1 MRILINSTELDVTA
15 GQEVSFH
22 FANMRFSDVF
32 ANSFSTDFD
41 LPLTSNNIRILGVYG
56 LIDRPQQLFGSLIEC
71 QVLTRGENRRGRM
84 QINSIKNGAV
94 NVTLYM
100 SELPTELSLPLA
112 RLIPDTAATIY
123 SWLDWESRAYET
135 PSSSRAFDNKTY
147 YDRGDGIPVMP
158 NVKLSEL
165 FARIATASGMTI
177 NTGSLADYRL
187 MCSRLVVCPQNQRQ
201 IALYQLQNVIMQKK
215 MSGQHITNEIADD
228 PVVINDVAIYPTDF
242 NRDCSVTVAITAV
255 STTGLPD
262 ESITLWKRH
271 NDEWQQIRTYAPESS
286 SREEYVTIEE
296 GDAIGVS
303 CIMGG
308 WLMVDL
314 TISEYEIREDDY
326 DTKLT
331 LDVGADYSTP
341 SWYTGGGAYV
351 YIGIMCCLPKLTAKE
366 LLSAIGWQIG
376 KIIEVNDMSLTYNQ
390 PNRYATIDAEIVS
403 YAPQSDALGRVN
415 EIQGADGGQLTK
427 FYIDAVL
434 QAEKVFHKSP
444 FVKLATALHGDSMQ
458 WAVIDLF
465 ERTEPFDFV
474 GVEGG
479 VLTVA
484 ASSGTTSYLTAPTAV
499 SFLGVDSLA
508 FVMEIEGVTLAD
520 ITHLDYVVINTH
532 TYMVEEGDTDELTGM
547 TNFKALLI

>member
-1 MRILINSTELDVTA
+1 MRILINSTELDVAA

-41 LPLTSNNIRILGVYG
+41 LPLTSNNIRVLGVYG

-71 QVLTRGENRRGRM
+71 QVLTRAENRRGRM
-84 QINSIKNGAV
+84 QVNSINNGAI

-123 SWLDWESRAYET
+123 RWQDWESRAYET

-177 NTGSLADYRL
+177 DTGALADYRI

-201 IALYQLQNVIMQKK
+201 IIYYECRNTAMTLQRA
-215 MSGQHITNEIADD
+215 GQHITNEVKADPIDIATV
-228 PVVINDVAIYPTDF
+228 PAYPIEI
-242 NRDCSVTVAITAV
+242 NRDCRIYLVLSAVRSLSATDIAVWLQHNGAWSSVTLTSGRAIINATAGDIVAFT
-255 STTGLPD
+255 STYTGSL
-262 ESITLWKRH
+262 I
-271 NDEWQQIRTYAPESS
+271 
-286 SREEYVTIEE
+286 
-296 GDAIGVS
+296 
-303 CIMGG
+303 
-308 WLMVDL
+308 VDM
-314 TISEYEIREDDY
+314 TISDYIILEDDY
-326 DTKLT
+326 NTKLT

-351 YIGIMCCLPKLTAKE
+351 YIGLMCNLPQLTAKE

-376 KIIEVNDMSLTYNQ
+376 KIIEVSDMSLTYNQ

-415 EIQGADGGQLTK
+415 VIQGADGDQLAK
-427 FYIDAVL
+427 FYVDAVL

-444 FVKLATALHGDSMQ
+444 FVSLATALHGDSMQ

-465 ERTEPFDFV
+465 ERAEPFDFV
-474 GVEGG
+474 GVGGG

-484 ASSGTTSYLTAPTAV
+484 ASSGTTSYLTAPSSV

-520 ITHLDYVVINTH
+520 ITHLDYVVINSH

-547 TNFKALLI
+547 TTFKALLI

>member
-15 GQEVSFH
+15 GQDVSFH
-22 FANMRFSDVF
+22 FSNMRFSDVF
-32 ANSFSTDFD
+32 AKSFSTDFD
-41 LPLTSNNIRILGVYG
+41 LPLTSNNIRVLGVYG

-71 QVLTRGENRRGRM
+71 QVLTRGDNRRGRM

-123 SWLDWESRAYET
+123 SWLDWERRAYET
-135 PSSSRAFDNKTY
+135 PTTSRAFDNKTY

-177 NTGSLADYRL
+177 NMGELADYRI

-201 IALYQLQNVIMQKK
+201 IIYYECRNTAMTLQRA
-215 MSGQHITNEIADD
+215 GQHITNEVKAD
-228 PVVINDVAIYPTDF
+228 PVDIATVPAYPIEI
-242 NRDCSVTVAITAV
+242 NRDCRIYLVLNAVRSLSDTDIAVWLQHNGAWSSVTLTSGRAIINATAGDIVAFT
-255 STTGLPD
+255 STYTGSL
-262 ESITLWKRH
+262 I
-271 NDEWQQIRTYAPESS
+271 
-286 SREEYVTIEE
+286 
-296 GDAIGVS
+296 
-303 CIMGG
+303 
-308 WLMVDL
+308 VDM

-326 DTKLT
+326 NTKLT

-351 YIGIMCCLPKLTAKE
+351 YIGIMCCLPQLTAKE

-376 KIIEVNDMSLTYNQ
+376 KIIEVNDMELTYNQ

-415 EIQGADGGQLTK
+415 VIQGADGGQLAK

-434 QAEKVFHKSP
+434 QAEKVFHKAP
-444 FVKLATALHGDSMQ
+444 FVTLATALHGDSMQ

-465 ERTEPFDFV
+465 DRTEPFDFV
-474 GVEGG
+474 GVGGG
-479 VLTVA
+479 VLTLA
-484 ASSGTTSYLTAPTAV
+484 ASSGTTSYLTAPPSV
-499 SFLGVDSLA
+499 SYLGVDALA

-520 ITHLDYVVINTH
+520 ITHLDYVVINSH

-547 TNFKALLI
+547 TTFKALLT

>member
-1 MRILINSTELDVTA
+1 MRILINSTELDVAA
-15 GQEVSFH
+15 GQDVSFH

-41 LPLTSNNIRILGVYG
+41 LPLTSNNIRVLGVYG

-177 NTGSLADYRL
+177 NTGALADYRL

-201 IALYQLQNVIMQKK
+201 IIYYECNNTVMTLQRT
-215 MSGQHITNEIADD
+215 GQHITNEVKSD
-228 PVVINDVAIYPTDF
+228 PVAIATVPAYPIEI
-242 NRDCSVTVAITAV
+242 NRDCRIFLVLSAVRSLSATEIVVWLQHNGAWSSVTLTNGRAIINATAGDIVAFT
-255 STTGLPD
+255 STYTGSL
-262 ESITLWKRH
+262 I
-271 NDEWQQIRTYAPESS
+271 
-286 SREEYVTIEE
+286 
-296 GDAIGVS
+296 
-303 CIMGG
+303 
-308 WLMVDL
+308 VDL

-331 LDVGADYSTP
+331 LDVGADYSVP
-341 SWYTGGGAYV
+341 AWYTGGGAYV
-351 YIGIMCCLPKLTAKE
+351 YIGIMCNLPQLTAKE

-403 YAPQSDALGRVN
+403 FAPQSDALGRVN
-415 EIQGADGGQLTK
+415 VIQGADGGQLAK

-444 FVKLATALHGDSMQ
+444 FVTLATALHGDNMQ

-474 GVEGG
+474 GVDGG

-484 ASSGTTSYLTAPTAV
+484 ASSGTTSYLTAPPAV
-499 SFLGVDSLA
+499 SFLGVDALA
-508 FVMEIEGVTLAD
+508 FVMDIEGVTLSD
-520 ITHLDYVVINTH
+520 ITHLDYVVINSH
-532 TYMVEEGDTDELTGM
+532 TYMVEQGDTDELTGM
-547 TNFKALLI
+547 TTFKALLI

>member
-15 GQEVSFH
+15 EQDVSFH

-41 LPLTSNNIRILGVYG
+41 LPLTSNNIRVLGVYG

-84 QINSIKNGAV
+84 QVNSIKNGAV

-135 PSSSRAFDNKTY
+135 PTTSREFDNKTY

-177 NTGSLADYRL
+177 NTGELADYRI

-201 IALYQLQNVIMQKK
+201 IIYYECRNTAMTLQRA
-215 MSGQHITNEIADD
+215 GQHITNEVKAD
-228 PVVINDVAIYPTDF
+228 PVDIATVPAYPIEI
-242 NRDCSVTVAITAV
+242 NRDCRIYLVLSAVRSLSATDIAVWLQHNGAWSSVTLTNGRAIINATAGDIVAFT
-255 STTGLPD
+255 STYTGSL
-262 ESITLWKRH
+262 I
-271 NDEWQQIRTYAPESS
+271 
-286 SREEYVTIEE
+286 
-296 GDAIGVS
+296 
-303 CIMGG
+303 
-308 WLMVDL
+308 VDM
-314 TISEYEIREDDY
+314 TISDYEIREDDY
-326 DTKLT
+326 NTKLT

-351 YIGIMCCLPKLTAKE
+351 YIGLMSCLPQLTAKE

-376 KIIEVNDMSLTYNQ
+376 KIIEVNDMELTYNQ
-390 PNRYATIDAEIVS
+390 PNRYAIIDAEIAS

-415 EIQGADGGQLTK
+415 VIQGADGGQLAK

-444 FVKLATALHGDSMQ
+444 FVTLATALHGDNMQ

-465 ERTEPFDFV
+465 ERTDPFDYV

-479 VLTVA
+479 VLTLA
-484 ASSGTTSYLTAPTAV
+484 ASSGTTSYLTAPPSV

-508 FVMEIEGVTLAD
+508 FVMEIEGVTLSD

>member
-1 MRILINSTELDVTA
+1 MKILINSTELDVTV
-15 GQEVSFH
+15 GQDVSFH

-41 LPLTSNNIRILGVYG
+41 LPLTSNNIRVLGVYG

-84 QINSIKNGAV
+84 QVNSIKNGAV

-165 FARIATASGMTI
+165 FARIATASGMSI
-177 NTGSLADYRL
+177 NTGELADYRL

-201 IALYQLQNVIMQKK
+201 IIYYECNNTAMTLQRA
-215 MSGQHITNEIADD
+215 GQHITNEVKAVPVDIATV
-228 PVVINDVAIYPTDF
+228 PAYPIEI
-242 NRDCSVTVAITAV
+242 NRDCRIYLVLSAVRSLSATDIAVWLQHNGAWSSVTLTSGRAIINATAGDIVAFT
-255 STTGLPD
+255 STYTGSL
-262 ESITLWKRH
+262 I
-271 NDEWQQIRTYAPESS
+271 
-286 SREEYVTIEE
+286 
-296 GDAIGVS
+296 
-303 CIMGG
+303 
-308 WLMVDL
+308 VDM

-326 DTKLT
+326 NTKLT
-331 LDVGADYSTP
+331 LDVGADYNTP

-351 YIGIMCCLPKLTAKE
+351 YIGLMCCLPKLTAKE
-366 LLSAIGWQIG
+366 LLSAISWQIG

-390 PNRYATIDAEIVS
+390 PNRYATIDAEIAS

-415 EIQGADGGQLTK
+415 VIQGADGGQLAK
-427 FYIDAVL
+427 FYVDAVV

-444 FVKLATALHGDSMQ
+444 FVSLATALHGDSMQ

-484 ASSGTTSYLTAPTAV
+484 ANNGTTSYLTAPPAV
-499 SFLGVDSLA
+499 SFLGVDALA

-520 ITHLDYVVINTH
+520 IIHLDYVVINSH
-532 TYMVEEGDTDELTGM
+532 TYMVEQGDTDELTGM
-547 TNFKALLI
+547 TTFKALLI

>member
-84 QINSIKNGAV
+84 QVNSIKNGAV

-112 RLIPDTAATIY
+112 RFIPDTAATIY
-123 SWLDWESRAYET
+123 SWLNWESRAYET

-177 NTGSLADYRL
+177 NTGALADYRL

-201 IALYQLQNVIMQKK
+201 IIYYECNNTTMKLQRA
-215 MSGQHITNEIADD
+215 GQHITNEVKAEPVDIATV
-228 PVVINDVAIYPTDF
+228 PAYPIEI
-242 NRDCSVTVAITAV
+242 NRDCRIYLVLSAVRTLSATDIAVWLQHNGAWSSVTLTSGRAIINVTAGDIVAFT
-255 STTGLPD
+255 STYTGSL
-262 ESITLWKRH
+262 I
-271 NDEWQQIRTYAPESS
+271 
-286 SREEYVTIEE
+286 
-296 GDAIGVS
+296 
-303 CIMGG
+303 
-308 WLMVDL
+308 VDM

-351 YIGIMCCLPKLTAKE
+351 YIGIMCCLPQLTAKE

-376 KIIEVNDMSLTYNQ
+376 KIIEVNDMELTYNQ

-403 YAPQSDALGRVN
+403 YAPQSDSLGRVN
-415 EIQGADGGQLTK
+415 VIQGADGGQLAK
-427 FYIDAVL
+427 FYVDAVL

-444 FVKLATALHGDSMQ
+444 FVSLATALHGDSMQ

-479 VLTVA
+479 ILTLA
-484 ASSGTTSYLTAPTAV
+484 ASNGTTSYLTAPTAV
-499 SFLGVDSLA
+499 SFLGVDALA
-508 FVMEIEGVTLAD
+508 FIMEIEGVTLSD
-520 ITHLDYVVINTH
+520 ITHLDYVVINSH
-532 TYMVEEGDTDELTGM
+532 TYMVEQGDTDELTGM

>member
-15 GQEVSFH
+15 GQDVSFH

-41 LPLTSNNIRILGVYG
+41 LPLTSNNIRVLGVYG

-84 QINSIKNGAV
+84 QVNSIKDGAV

-165 FARIATASGMTI
+165 VARIATASGMTI
-177 NTGSLADYRL
+177 NTGTLADYRL

-201 IALYQLQNVIMQKK
+201 IIYYECNNTAMTLQRA
-215 MSGQHITNEIADD
+215 GQHITNEVKSD
-228 PVVINDVAIYPTDF
+228 PVDIATVPAYPIEI
-242 NRDCSVTVAITAV
+242 NRDCRIYLVLSAVRSLSATEIAVWLQHNGAWSSVTLTSGRAIINATAGDIVAFT
-255 STTGLPD
+255 STYTGSL
-262 ESITLWKRH
+262 I
-271 NDEWQQIRTYAPESS
+271 
-286 SREEYVTIEE
+286 
-296 GDAIGVS
+296 
-303 CIMGG
+303 
-308 WLMVDL
+308 VDL

-326 DTKLT
+326 NTPLT

-351 YIGIMCCLPKLTAKE
+351 YIGLMCNLPQLTAKE
-366 LLSAIGWQIG
+366 LLSAIGWQLG

-415 EIQGADGGQLTK
+415 VIQGANGGRLAK

-444 FVKLATALHGDSMQ
+444 FVLLSTALHGDNMQ

-465 ERTEPFDFV
+465 ERTDPFDFV

-484 ASSGTTSYLTAPTAV
+484 ASSGTTSYLTASPAV
-499 SFLGVDSLA
+499 SFLGVDALA

-520 ITHLDYVVINTH
+520 ITHLDYVVINSH
-532 TYMVEEGDTDELTGM
+532 TYMVEQGDTDELTGM
-547 TNFKALLI
+547 TTFKALLI

>member
-1 MRILINSTELDVTA
+1 MRILINSTELDVAA

-22 FANMRFSDVF
+22 FSNMRFSDVF

-41 LPLTSNNIRILGVYG
+41 LPLTSNNIRVLGVYG

-84 QINSIKNGAV
+84 QVNSIKNGAV

-123 SWLDWESRAYET
+123 SWLDWERRDYET
-135 PSSSRAFDNKTY
+135 PTTSRAFDNKTY

-177 NTGSLADYRL
+177 NTGALADYRL

-201 IALYQLQNVIMQKK
+201 IIYYECNNTAMTLQRA
-215 MSGQHITNEIADD
+215 GQHITNEVKAVPVDIATV
-228 PVVINDVAIYPTDF
+228 PAYPIEI
-242 NRDCSVTVAITAV
+242 NRDCRIYLVLSAVRSLSATDIAVWLQHNGAWSSVTLTSGRAIINATAGDIVAFT
-255 STTGLPD
+255 STYTGSL
-262 ESITLWKRH
+262 I
-271 NDEWQQIRTYAPESS
+271 
-286 SREEYVTIEE
+286 
-296 GDAIGVS
+296 
-303 CIMGG
+303 
-308 WLMVDL
+308 VDM

-351 YIGIMCCLPKLTAKE
+351 YIGLMSCLPQLTAKE

-376 KIIEVNDMSLTYNQ
+376 KIIEVNDMELTYNQ
-390 PNRYATIDAEIVS
+390 PNRYATIDAEIAS

-415 EIQGADGGQLTK
+415 VIQGADGGQLAK
-427 FYIDAVL
+427 FYIDAVV

-444 FVKLATALHGDSMQ
+444 FVTLATALHGDSMQ

-484 ASSGTTSYLTAPTAV
+484 ASSGTTSYLTAPPSV

-508 FVMEIEGVTLAD
+508 FVMEIEGVTLSD
-520 ITHLDYVVINTH
+520 ITHLDYVVINSH

>member
-1 MRILINSTELDVTA
+1 MRILINSTELDVAA

-22 FANMRFSDVF
+22 FSNMRFSDVF

-41 LPLTSNNIRILGVYG
+41 LPLTSNNIRVLGVYG

-71 QVLTRGENRRGRM
+71 QVLTRAENRRGRM
-84 QINSIKNGAV
+84 QVNSINNGAI

-112 RLIPDTAATIY
+112 QLIPDTAATIY
-123 SWLDWESRAYET
+123 RWQDWESRAYET

-177 NTGSLADYRL
+177 DTGALADYRI

-201 IALYQLQNVIMQKK
+201 IIYYECRNTAMTLQRA
-215 MSGQHITNEIADD
+215 GQHITNEVKVD
-228 PVVINDVAIYPTDF
+228 PVDIATVPAYPIEI
-242 NRDCSVTVAITAV
+242 NRDCRIYLVLSAVRSLSATDIAVWLQHNGAWSSVTLTSGRAIINATAGDIVAFT
-255 STTGLPD
+255 STYTGSL
-262 ESITLWKRH
+262 I
-271 NDEWQQIRTYAPESS
+271 
-286 SREEYVTIEE
+286 
-296 GDAIGVS
+296 
-303 CIMGG
+303 
-308 WLMVDL
+308 VDM

-351 YIGIMCCLPKLTAKE
+351 YIGLMCNLPQLTAKE

-415 EIQGADGGQLTK
+415 VIQGADGDQLAK
-427 FYIDAVL
+427 FYVDAVL

-444 FVKLATALHGDSMQ
+444 FVSLATALHGDSMQ

-465 ERTEPFDFV
+465 ERTEPFDYV

-484 ASSGTTSYLTAPTAV
+484 ASSGTTSYLTAPSSV

-520 ITHLDYVVINTH
+520 ITHLDYVVINSH
-532 TYMVEEGDTDELTGM
+532 TYMVEQGDTDELTGM
-547 TNFKALLI
+547 TTFKALLI

>member
-84 QINSIKNGAV
+84 QVNSIKNGAV

-112 RLIPDTAATIY
+112 RFIPDTAATIY
-123 SWLDWESRAYET
+123 SWLNWESRAYET

-177 NTGSLADYRL
+177 NTGALADYRL

-201 IALYQLQNVIMQKK
+201 IIYYECNNTTMKLQRA
-215 MSGQHITNEIADD
+215 GQHITNEVKAEPVDIATV
-228 PVVINDVAIYPTDF
+228 PAYPIEI
-242 NRDCSVTVAITAV
+242 NRDCRIYLVLSAVRTLSATDIAVWLQHNGAWSSVTLTSGRAIINVTAGDIVAFT
-255 STTGLPD
+255 STYTGSL
-262 ESITLWKRH
+262 I
-271 NDEWQQIRTYAPESS
+271 
-286 SREEYVTIEE
+286 
-296 GDAIGVS
+296 
-303 CIMGG
+303 
-308 WLMVDL
+308 VDM

-351 YIGIMCCLPKLTAKE
+351 YIGIMCCLPQLTAKE

-376 KIIEVNDMSLTYNQ
+376 KIIYVNDMELTYNQ

-403 YAPQSDALGRVN
+403 YAPQSDSLGRVN
-415 EIQGADGGQLTK
+415 VIQGADGGQLAK
-427 FYIDAVL
+427 FYVDAVL

-444 FVKLATALHGDSMQ
+444 FVSLATALHGDSMQ

-479 VLTVA
+479 ILTLA
-484 ASSGTTSYLTAPTAV
+484 ASNGTTSYLTAPTAV
-499 SFLGVDSLA
+499 SFLGVDALA
-508 FVMEIEGVTLAD
+508 FVMEIEGVTLSD
-520 ITHLDYVVINTH
+520 ITHLDYVVINSH
-532 TYMVEEGDTDELTGM
+532 TYMVEQGDTDELTGM

>member
-1 MRILINSTELDVTA
+1 MRILINSKELDVAA
-15 GQEVSFH
+15 GQNVSFH

-32 ANSFSTDFD
+32 ANSFSTDFE
-41 LPLTSNNIRILGVYG
+41 LPLTSNNIRVLGVYG

-84 QINSIKNGAV
+84 QVNSINNGAI

-123 SWLDWESRAYET
+123 RWQDWESRAYET

-177 NTGSLADYRL
+177 NTGALADYRL
-187 MCSRLVVCPQNQRQ
+187 MCSRLVVCPHNQRQ
-201 IALYQLQNVIMQKK
+201 IIYYECNNTTMTLQRA
-215 MSGQHITNEIADD
+215 GQHITNEVKAD
-228 PVVINDVAIYPTDF
+228 PVDIATVPAYPIEI
-242 NRDCSVTVAITAV
+242 NRDCRIYLVLSAVRSLSATDIAVWLQHNGAWSSVTLTSGRAIINATAGDIVAFT
-255 STTGLPD
+255 STYTGSLIAD
-262 ESITLWKRH
+262 
-271 NDEWQQIRTYAPESS
+271 
-286 SREEYVTIEE
+286 
-296 GDAIGVS
+296 
-303 CIMGG
+303 M
-308 WLMVDL
+308 

-326 DTKLT
+326 NTKLT

-351 YIGIMCCLPKLTAKE
+351 YIGIMCCLPQLTAKE

-390 PNRYATIDAEIVS
+390 PNRYATIDAEIAS

-415 EIQGADGGQLTK
+415 VIQGADGGQLAK
-427 FYIDAVL
+427 FYVDAVL
-434 QAEKVFHKSP
+434 QAEKIFHKSP
-444 FVKLATALHGDSMQ
+444 FVSLATALHGDSMQ

-484 ASSGTTSYLTAPTAV
+484 ASSGTTSYLTAPPSV
-499 SFLGVDSLA
+499 SFLGVDALA

-547 TNFKALLI
+547 TNFKALLL

>member
-1 MRILINSTELDVTA
+1 MRILINSTELDVAA
-15 GQEVSFH
+15 GQDVSFH

-41 LPLTSNNIRILGVYG
+41 LPLTSNNIRVLGVYG

-177 NTGSLADYRL
+177 NTGALADYRL

-201 IALYQLQNVIMQKK
+201 IIYYECNNTVMTLRRT
-215 MSGQHITNEIADD
+215 GQHITNEVKSD
-228 PVVINDVAIYPTDF
+228 PVAIATVPAYPIEI
-242 NRDCSVTVAITAV
+242 NRDCRIFLVLSAVRSLSATEIVVWLQHNGAWSSVTLTNGRAIINATAGDIVAFT
-255 STTGLPD
+255 STYTGSL
-262 ESITLWKRH
+262 I
-271 NDEWQQIRTYAPESS
+271 
-286 SREEYVTIEE
+286 
-296 GDAIGVS
+296 
-303 CIMGG
+303 
-308 WLMVDL
+308 VDL

-331 LDVGADYSTP
+331 LDVGADYSVP
-341 SWYTGGGAYV
+341 AWYTGGGAYV
-351 YIGIMCCLPKLTAKE
+351 YIGIMCNLPQLTAKE

-403 YAPQSDALGRVN
+403 FAPQSDALGRVN
-415 EIQGADGGQLTK
+415 VIQGADGGQLAK

-444 FVKLATALHGDSMQ
+444 FVTLATALHGDNMQ

-474 GVEGG
+474 GVDGG

-484 ASSGTTSYLTAPTAV
+484 ASSGTTSYLTAPPAV
-499 SFLGVDSLA
+499 SFLGVDALA
-508 FVMEIEGVTLAD
+508 FVMEIEGVTLSD
-520 ITHLDYVVINTH
+520 ITHLDHVVINSH
-532 TYMVEEGDTDELTGM
+532 TYMVEQGDTDELTGM
-547 TNFKALLI
+547 TTFKALLI

>member
-1 MRILINSTELDVTA
+1 MRILINSTELDVAA

-22 FANMRFSDVF
+22 FTNMRFSDVF

-56 LIDRPQQLFGSLIEC
+56 LIDRPQQLFGTLIEC

-84 QINSIKNGAV
+84 QVNSINNGAI

-112 RLIPDTAATIY
+112 QLIPDTAATIY
-123 SWLDWESRAYET
+123 SWQDWESRAYET

-177 NTGSLADYRL
+177 NTGALADYRL

-201 IALYQLQNVIMQKK
+201 IIYYECRNTAMTLQRA
-215 MSGQHITNEIADD
+215 GQHITNEVKVD
-228 PVVINDVAIYPTDF
+228 PVDIATVPAYPIEI
-242 NRDCSVTVAITAV
+242 NRDCRIYLVLSAVRSLSATDIAVWLQHNGAWSSVTLTSGRAIINATAGDIVAFT
-255 STTGLPD
+255 STYTGSL
-262 ESITLWKRH
+262 I
-271 NDEWQQIRTYAPESS
+271 
-286 SREEYVTIEE
+286 
-296 GDAIGVS
+296 
-303 CIMGG
+303 
-308 WLMVDL
+308 VDM

-351 YIGIMCCLPKLTAKE
+351 YIGIMCNLPQLTAKE

-403 YAPQSDALGRVN
+403 YAPQSDSLGRVN
-415 EIQGADGGQLTK
+415 VIQGADGEQLAK
-427 FYIDAVL
+427 FYVDAVL

-444 FVKLATALHGDSMQ
+444 FVSLATALHGDSMQ

-465 ERTEPFDFV
+465 ERAEPFDFV
-474 GVEGG
+474 GVGGG

-484 ASSGTTSYLTAPTAV
+484 ASNGTTSYLTAPSSV
-499 SFLGVDSLA
+499 SFLGVDALA
-508 FVMEIEGVTLAD
+508 FVMEIEGVTLSD
-520 ITHLDYVVINTH
+520 ITHLDYVVINSH

>member
-15 GQEVSFH
+15 GQDVSFH

-41 LPLTSNNIRILGVYG
+41 LPLTSNNIRVLGVYG

-84 QINSIKNGAV
+84 QVNSIKNGAV

-177 NTGSLADYRL
+177 DTGTLADYRL

-201 IALYQLQNVIMQKK
+201 IIYYECNNTAMTLQRA
-215 MSGQHITNEIADD
+215 GQHITNEVKAD
-228 PVVINDVAIYPTDF
+228 PVDIATVPAYPIEI
-242 NRDCSVTVAITAV
+242 NRDCRIYLVLSAVRSLSDTEIVVWLQHNGAWSSVTLTSGRAIINATAGDIVAFT
-255 STTGLPD
+255 STYTGSL
-262 ESITLWKRH
+262 I
-271 NDEWQQIRTYAPESS
+271 
-286 SREEYVTIEE
+286 
-296 GDAIGVS
+296 
-303 CIMGG
+303 
-308 WLMVDL
+308 VDM

-351 YIGIMCCLPKLTAKE
+351 YIGIMSCLPKLTAKE

-415 EIQGADGGQLTK
+415 IIQGADGGQLAK
-427 FYIDAVL
+427 FYVDAVL

-444 FVKLATALHGDSMQ
+444 FVTLATALHGDSMQ

-465 ERTEPFDFV
+465 ERTEPFDYV

-479 VLTVA
+479 VLTLA
-484 ASSGTTSYLTAPTAV
+484 ASNGTTSYLTAPSSV
-499 SFLGVDSLA
+499 SFLGVDALA
-508 FVMEIEGVTLAD
+508 FVMEIEGVTLSD
-520 ITHLDYVVINTH
+520 ITHLDYVVINSH

>member
-15 GQEVSFH
+15 GQDVSFH

-41 LPLTSNNIRILGVYG
+41 LPLTSNNIRVLGVYG

-84 QINSIKNGAV
+84 QVNSIKNGAV

-135 PSSSRAFDNKTY
+135 PSTSRAFDNKTY

-177 NTGSLADYRL
+177 DTGALADYRL

-201 IALYQLQNVIMQKK
+201 IIYYECNNTAMTLQRA
-215 MSGQHITNEIADD
+215 GQHITNEVKVD
-228 PVVINDVAIYPTDF
+228 PVDIATVPAYPIEI
-242 NRDCSVTVAITAV
+242 NRDCRIYLVLSAVRSLSDTEIAVWLQHNGAWSSVTLTSGRAIINATAGDIVAFT
-255 STTGLPD
+255 STYTGSL
-262 ESITLWKRH
+262 I
-271 NDEWQQIRTYAPESS
+271 
-286 SREEYVTIEE
+286 
-296 GDAIGVS
+296 
-303 CIMGG
+303 
-308 WLMVDL
+308 VDM

-326 DTKLT
+326 NTKLT

-351 YIGIMCCLPKLTAKE
+351 YIGLMCNLPQLTAKE

-390 PNRYATIDAEIVS
+390 PNRYATIDAEIAS

-415 EIQGADGGQLTK
+415 VIQGADGGQLAK
-427 FYIDAVL
+427 FYVDAVV

-444 FVKLATALHGDSMQ
+444 FVTLATALHGDSMQ

-474 GVEGG
+474 DVEGG
-479 VLTVA
+479 VLTLA
-484 ASSGTTSYLTAPTAV
+484 ASNGTTSYLTAPPAV

-508 FVMEIEGVTLAD
+508 FAMEIEGVTLSD
-520 ITHLDYVVINTH
+520 ITHLDYVVINSH

>member
-15 GQEVSFH
+15 GQDVSFH

-41 LPLTSNNIRILGVYG
+41 LPLTSNNIRVLGVYG

-123 SWLDWESRAYET
+123 SWLNWESRAYET
-135 PSSSRAFDNKTY
+135 PTTSRAFDNKTY

-177 NTGSLADYRL
+177 NTGALADYRL

-201 IALYQLQNVIMQKK
+201 IIYYECNNTAMTLQRA
-215 MSGQHITNEIADD
+215 GQHITNEVKAD
-228 PVVINDVAIYPTDF
+228 PVDIATVPAYPIEI
-242 NRDCSVTVAITAV
+242 NRDCRIYLVLSAVRSLSASEIAVWLQHNGAWSSVTLTDGRAIINATAGDIVAFT
-255 STTGLPD
+255 STYRGSL
-262 ESITLWKRH
+262 I
-271 NDEWQQIRTYAPESS
+271 
-286 SREEYVTIEE
+286 
-296 GDAIGVS
+296 
-303 CIMGG
+303 
-308 WLMVDL
+308 VDL
-314 TISEYEIREDDY
+314 KISEYEIREDDY

-351 YIGIMCCLPKLTAKE
+351 YIGIMCCLPQLTAKE

-415 EIQGADGGQLTK
+415 VIQGADGGQLAK
-427 FYIDAVL
+427 FYVDAVL

-444 FVKLATALHGDSMQ
+444 FVSLATALHGGNMQ

-479 VLTVA
+479 VLTIA
-484 ASSGTTSYLTAPTAV
+484 ASSGTTSYLTAPPSV

-520 ITHLDYVVINTH
+520 ITHLDYVVINSH
-532 TYMVEEGDTDELTGM
+532 TYMVEQGDTDELTGM
-547 TNFKALLI
+547 TTFKALLI